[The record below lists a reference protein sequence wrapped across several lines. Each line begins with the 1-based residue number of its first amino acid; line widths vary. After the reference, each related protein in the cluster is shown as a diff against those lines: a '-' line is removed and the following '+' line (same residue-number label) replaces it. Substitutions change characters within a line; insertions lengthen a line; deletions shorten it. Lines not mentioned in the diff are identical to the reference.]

1 MTSSPALTL
10 RDALESVRRHAPQDY
25 VIADAALPTDRIA
38 SDFATRFAG
47 IPATSA
53 SRPEKV
59 VRYAVPGSPI
69 PVLLGLYG
77 CPSRV
82 RGWFPGLAART
93 NPTTVARLL
102 GELRP
107 PQPGHGAACQQRIE
121 TGQLDLGTL
130 PVLRATPRDAG
141 PYLTMGVVSAQDPD
155 RGELTLSTHRM
166 LVLDRHRLAIWMV
179 PGRRLR
185 ELHEAALH
193 AGTRLPV
200 GISIGAPPAA
210 MLASA
215 LSTAVLPPGVSKL
228 TLAGALAGEPIS
240 TAAAVSQPLP
250 VLAASEIVLEGYL
263 DHSVADE
270 TLDGPLSVSL
280 PEFLGYDGEAK
291 RALPVVT
298 VTALTSRL
306 APIYQA
312 VIGPGREQSVILG
325 LAGALSVALTGFNQG
340 WQMITDLHYCAA
352 GGGMLLLV
360 IAVRKDSEAAD
371 GRLGALARCI
381 FDRHRFVKLI
391 VFTDDD
397 VDITSTEDVC
407 WAITTRSNLGTDC
420 ITLPGYSP
428 LPMDPS
434 QRPEWAA
441 ARGADGASARS
452 FIDATTPY
460 RLRHATKRSF
470 PTLQLQHGPLG
481 QGSGR

>member
-1 MTSSPALTL
+1 MTSSPALIL
-10 RDALESVRRHAPQDY
+10 RDALESVRRHTPQDY
-25 VIADAALPTDRIA
+25 VIVDAALPTDHIA
-38 SDFATRFAG
+38 SNFAARFAG
-47 IPATSA
+47 IPATSI

-59 VRYAVPGSPI
+59 VQYAVPDSPI

-77 CPSRV
+77 CADRV
-82 RGWFPGLAART
+82 RGWFPGLAKRT
-93 NPTTVARLL
+93 NLATVTRLL
-102 GELRP
+102 DELQP
-107 PQPGHGAACQQRIE
+107 PQPGCAAACQQRIE
-121 TGQLDLGTL
+121 TGRLDLRTL

-141 PYLTMGVVSAQDPD
+141 PYLTMGLVHAQDQD

-166 LVLDRHRLAIWMV
+166 LVLEGNRLAIWMV

-185 ELHEAALH
+185 ELYEAALR
-193 AGTRLPV
+193 AGSRLPV

-215 LSTAVLPPGVSKL
+215 LSTAALPVGVSKL
-228 TLAGALAGEPIS
+228 AIAGALAGAAIS
-240 TAAAVSQPLP
+240 TAPAISQPLP
-250 VLAASEIVLEGYL
+250 VLAESEIVLEGYL
-263 DHSVADE
+263 DQSVADE
-270 TLDGPLSVSL
+270 TLQGAPSVSL
-280 PEFLGYDGEAK
+280 PEFLGYDGEA
-291 RALPVVT
+291 RTALPVVT

-325 LAGALSVALTGFNQG
+325 LAGALSVALAGSDHD
-340 WQMITDLHYCAA
+340 WRMITDLHYCAA

-371 GRLGALARCI
+371 GRLGRIARCI
-381 FDRHRFVKLI
+381 FDRHRFVKVI

-420 ITLPGYSP
+420 ITLPGYRP

-434 QRPEWAA
+434 QRPEWGQ
-441 ARGADGASARS
+441 ARGADGGSARS
-452 FIDATTPY
+452 FIDATIPY
-460 RLRHATKRSF
+460 RLRHSTKRSF
-470 PTLQLQHGPLG
+470 PALV
-481 QGSGR
+481 QGSVR